1 MLVCIAV
8 SFRRKQTGM
17 ANKPISMSKIRQI
30 LQLHSQGR
38 SKLQIAHQT
47 GISRNTLKK
56 YLKAFSDSRLTFEQI
71 TTLSDKDLEALFVKG
86 EEKPLSDKLQTLLAL
101 FPTLDKELKKKG
113 ATRQALWEC
122 YRADHPDGLG
132 LSQFKHY
139 LAEWKAQTSPTMR
152 MEHKVGDKLYV
163 DFAGDKLHI
172 VDEGTGELTAVEVFV
187 AILGASQLTYVEA
200 VMTQGKEDF
209 ISACENALHYCGGVP
224 QAIVPDNLKSAVT
237 KSSKYEPTLN
247 ETFLDFAQHYATC
260 ILPARSYRPRDKALV
275 ENAVKLSYSRIYARI
290 SGVDYHNLSSLNT
303 AIREAL
309 EAHNNALLK
318 GRHYSRRQQFEEVE
332 RAALMPLPPLRYEL
346 KKCLYATVAKNGH
359 VALST
364 DKHYYSVPYRF
375 IGKKV
380 KLLFSRHSVEI
391 FYNYQR
397 IALHARVK
405 VPYHY
410 TTDKEHLAS
419 THRFVAEW
427 TPEKFIAWAE
437 GIHQDVKQYII
448 EVLRRKQ
455 HPEQAYKSC
464 VGILS
469 FTKKV
474 GNERLINACRRALSY
489 EAYNYKTIQLILER
503 ELDRRDAPGQTDHLQ
518 IPLHDNIRGKN
529 YYQ

>member
-1 MLVCIAV
+1 
-8 SFRRKQTGM
+8 
-17 ANKPISMSKIRQI
+17 MSKLRQI

-38 SKLQIAHQT
+38 SKLQIASQT

-56 YLKAFSDSRLTFEQI
+56 YLKAFAASKLTFEKVN
-71 TTLSDKDLEALFVKG
+71 TLSDKDLEELFIKG
-86 EEKPLSDKLQTLLAL
+86 EEKPLNDKLQTLLHL
-101 FPTLDKELKKKG
+101 FPSIDKELKKKG
-113 ATRQALWEC
+113 VTRQLLWEG
-122 YRADHPDGLG
+122 YKKEHPDGFG

-139 LAEWKAQTSPTMR
+139 YGCWKAQVNPTMR
-152 MEHKVGDKLYV
+152 MEHKAGDKLYV
-163 DFAGDKLHI
+163 DFAGDKLTI
-172 VDEGTGELTAVEVFV
+172 VDEQTGEITEVEVFV

-247 ETFLDFAQHYATC
+247 ETFSDFAQHYQTT

-275 ENAVKLSYSRIYARI
+275 ENAVKIVYTRIYTKVRT
-290 SGVDYHNLSSLNT
+290 VVYHSLDLLNT
-303 AIREAL
+303 GIKAAL
-309 EAHNNALLK
+309 EEHNHALLK
-318 GRHYSRRQQFEEVE
+318 GRNYSRRQQFEEVE

-380 KLLFSRHSVEI
+380 KLLFCRHSVEI
-391 FYNYQR
+391 YYNYQR
-397 IALHARVK
+397 IALHNRTRIAH
-405 VPYHY
+405 HY
-410 TTDKEHLAS
+410 TTDKEHMAS
-419 THRFVAEW
+419 THRFVSEW
-427 TPEKFIAWAE
+427 TPQKFIAWAE
-437 GIHQDVKQYII
+437 KIHDDVKLYIT
-448 EVLRRKQ
+448 EVIQRKQ

-464 VGILS
+464 LGILS
-469 FTKKV
+469 FAGKV
-474 GNERLINACRRALSY
+474 GNERLINACRRALEY
-489 EAYNYKTIQLILER
+489 GAYNYKTIQLILER
-503 ELDRRDAPGQTDHLQ
+503 ELDKRDSLGEGDNLQ
-518 IPLHDNIRGKN
+518 MPLHDNIRGEE